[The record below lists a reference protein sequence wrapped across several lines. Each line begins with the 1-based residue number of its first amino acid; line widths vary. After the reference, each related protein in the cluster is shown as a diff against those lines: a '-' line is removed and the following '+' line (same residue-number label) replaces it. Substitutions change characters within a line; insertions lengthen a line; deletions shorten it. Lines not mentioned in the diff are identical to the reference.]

1 VSRRANVVFLL
12 HMHQPQYVDPRT
24 GRAMLPWV
32 RLHGARGYL
41 DVAHLL
47 HEYPEM
53 RMTVNFVPSL
63 VTQLQSVADGGASNS
78 VATGDASNSVAT
90 GDASNSVATGGASN
104 SVATG
109 DASNSVAT
117 GDASKSDEWLRIAEL
132 DTWNEAERAF
142 AVERF
147 FSLNWDRS
155 VRPRPRYA
163 ELLDKRE
170 RKEHFSD
177 GDVRDLTVLFNLGW
191 LGFAARQGDH
201 EIAALEHKGRDF
213 SRADLALVI
222 ARQRRACAR
231 VLPLYRELAARGQ
244 VELSASP
251 FYHPIV
257 PLLIDSDH
265 ARRAMPDAT
274 LPPPFA
280 YPSDA
285 DAQIVRGAEAH
296 ARAFG
301 QKPRGMWPPEGSV
314 SPEAVDAYAR
324 AGIGWLA
331 TDEGNLWGSLA
342 LTGEPHGRG
351 DLYRVWRHAGVDV
364 VFRDRELSDKIGFS
378 YAHGDAQAGVA
389 DLLARARAAAA
400 LSTAP
405 PDEPALVPI
414 FLDGENPW
422 ESYPGF
428 GEPFLRTLFAA
439 LSSDPE
445 LKTASIGQ
453 HLDAAPARRTLGRL
467 HSGSWIDSA
476 FHIWIGDPVKNRAW
490 ELLGRARARF
500 DRAVAEGATPAQRD
514 AAFERLLA
522 AEGSDWF
529 WWFGEPFHSMEDSLF
544 DALFRA
550 HLAGA
555 YAALGLPAPRELDEP
570 VATHKP
576 LGDAAVSAPYSLIH
590 PQIGGNR
597 FYDWQG
603 AGRYRVPRGA
613 AMADTPLVAVILFGF
628 DKKTLYLRLEPADGR
643 AAELAEA
650 RVEVEV
656 AIGQRRVVLSST
668 AGTLTVDGARGGS
681 SVHGRT
687 VELATPFSSLGA
699 QPNDRLLI
707 TVRLFGG
714 EAPLARYPADGAL
727 ALTVPGDGFEAE
739 NWSA

>member
-1 VSRRANVVFLL
+1 VTARRANVVFLL

-41 DVAHLL
+41 DVASLL
-47 HEYPEM
+47 HEFGDVKL
-53 RMTVNFVPSL
+53 TVNFVPSL
-63 VTQLQSVADGGASNS
+63 VRQLEDVVGGA
-78 VATGDASNSVAT
+78 V
-90 GDASNSVATGGASN
+90 
-104 SVATG
+104 
-109 DASNSVAT
+109 
-117 GDASKSDEWLRIAEL
+117 DEWLRIAEL
-132 DTWNEAERAF
+132 DTWNDAERAF

-155 VRPRPRYA
+155 VRTRPRYA
-163 ELLDKRE
+163 QLLEQRE
-170 RKEHFSD
+170 RKEPFSD

-191 LGFAARQGDH
+191 LGFAARAGDR
-201 EIAALEHKGRDF
+201 EIAALEEKARGF
-213 SRADLALVI
+213 SREDLALVVD
-222 ARQRRACAR
+222 RQRRACAR

-257 PLLIDSDH
+257 PLLVDSEH
-265 ARRAMPDAT
+265 ARRAIPTAT
-274 LPPPFA
+274 LPPAFA
-280 YPSDA
+280 YPADA

-301 QKPRGMWPPEGSV
+301 ARPRGMWPPEGSV
-314 SPEAVDAYAR
+314 SPEAVAAYAR

-331 TDEGNLWGSLA
+331 TDEGNLWRSLA
-342 LTGEPHGRG
+342 MMGEAHGRG
-351 DLYRVWRHAGVDV
+351 DLYRVWRHAGVDL

-378 YAHGDAQAGVA
+378 YAHGDAAAGVA
-389 DLLARARAAAA
+389 DLLARARHAAAI
-400 LSTAP
+400 STAP
-405 PDEPALVPI
+405 AGEPPLCPI

-439 LSSDPE
+439 LSSSDD
-445 LKTASIGQ
+445 LASASIGQ
-453 HLDAAPARRTLGRL
+453 HLDAAPARSELGKL

-476 FHIWIGDPVKNRAW
+476 FHIWIGDPIKNRGW
-490 ELLGRARARF
+490 EMLGRARARF
-500 DRAVAEGATPAQRD
+500 DRAVAEGVTPEQRD

-529 WWFGEPFHSMEDSLF
+529 WWFGEPFHSMEDALF

-555 YAALGLPAPRELDEP
+555 YSALGLAPPRELDEP
-570 VATHKP
+570 VAAHQP
-576 LGDAAVSAPYSLIH
+576 VPQAAVTPPWSFIR

-613 AMADTPLVAVILFGF
+613 AMADSPLVATVLFGF
-628 DKKTLYLRLEPADGR
+628 DRQTLYLRLEPADGR
-643 AAELAEA
+643 AAELAAA
-650 RVEVEV
+650 RLELELAVND
-656 AIGQRRVVLSST
+656 RRVTVIST
-668 AGTLTVDGARGGS
+668 GKDGVTIGGTRAGTSA
-681 SVHGRT
+681 HGRT
-687 VELATPFSSLGA
+687 LELAMPFTAVVASTG
-699 QPNDRLLI
+699 DRLLL
-707 TVRLFGG
+707 TLRLFSGD
-714 EAPLARYPADGAL
+714 APLARYPADGAL
-727 ALTVPGDGFEAE
+727 ALSVPGDGFEAE

>member
-1 VSRRANVVFLL
+1 LPIVSSGRRANVVFLL
-12 HMHQPQYVDPRT
+12 HMHQPQYVDPRPDHGR

-41 DVAHLL
+41 DVATLL
-47 HEYPEM
+47 AEYGDVKL
-53 RMTVNFVPSL
+53 TVNFVPSL
-63 VTQLQSVADGGASNS
+63 VSQLQAVVDG
-78 VATGDASNSVAT
+78 AT
-90 GDASNSVATGGASN
+90 
-104 SVATG
+104 
-109 DASNSVAT
+109 
-117 GDASKSDEWLRIAEL
+117 DEWLRIAEL
-132 DTWNEAERAF
+132 DAWNDVERAF

-155 VRPRPRYA
+155 VHTRPRYA
-163 ELLDKRE
+163 ELLGKRE
-170 RKEHFSD
+170 RQEPFSD

-191 LGFAARQGDH
+191 LGFAARAGDR
-201 EIAALEHKGRDF
+201 EVEALEKKGRGF
-213 SRADLALVI
+213 TREDLTLVV
-222 ARQRRACAR
+222 ARQRQACAR

-257 PLLIDSDH
+257 PLLIDSEH
-265 ARRAMPDAT
+265 ARRSMPHAT

-280 YPSDA
+280 YPGDA
-285 DAQIVRGAEAH
+285 EAQIVRGADAH

-301 QKPRGMWPPEGSV
+301 HRPRGMWPPEGSV
-314 SPEAVDAYAR
+314 SPEAVAAYAR
-324 AGIGWLA
+324 AGVGWLA
-331 TDEGNLWGSLA
+331 TDEGNLWRSLA
-342 LTGEPHGRG
+342 MTGEAHERG
-351 DLYRVWRHAGVDV
+351 DLYRVWRHGGVDV
-364 VFRDRELSDKIGFS
+364 VFRDRELSDKIGFA

-389 DLLARARAAAA
+389 DLLARARHAAAA
-400 LSTAP
+400 STAP
-405 PDEPALVPI
+405 AGEPALVPI

-422 ESYPGF
+422 ESYPGL
-428 GEPFLRTLFAA
+428 GEPFLRTLFGA
-439 LSSDPE
+439 LSSDPQ
-445 LKTASIGQ
+445 LGTASVGG
-453 HLDAAPARRTLGRL
+453 HLEAAPSRRALSQL

-500 DRAVAEGATPAQRD
+500 DRAVAEGATTEQRD
-514 AAFERLLA
+514 AAFEHLLA

-529 WWFGEPFHSMEDSLF
+529 WWFGEPFHSMEDALF

-555 YAALGLPAPRELDEP
+555 YTALGLPPPRELDVP
-570 VATHKP
+570 VAAKD
-576 LGDAAVSAPYSLIH
+576 LQSAPVAESAVTAPWGFIR

-613 AMADTPLVAVILFGF
+613 AMADTPLVAAVLFGF
-628 DKKTLYLRLEPADGR
+628 DRKTLYLRLEPADGR
-643 AAELAEA
+643 AAELAAA
-650 RVEVEV
+650 RLEVDV
-656 AIGQRRVVLSST
+656 ALPSQGDRHVLVASSPS
-668 AGTLTVDGARGGS
+668 GLSVDGRREGG

-687 VELATPFSSLGA
+687 LELAVPFSAFGA
-699 QPNDRLLI
+699 RADDRLLL
-707 TVRLFGG
+707 TLRLFAGD
-714 EAPLARYPADGAL
+714 APLARYPADGAL